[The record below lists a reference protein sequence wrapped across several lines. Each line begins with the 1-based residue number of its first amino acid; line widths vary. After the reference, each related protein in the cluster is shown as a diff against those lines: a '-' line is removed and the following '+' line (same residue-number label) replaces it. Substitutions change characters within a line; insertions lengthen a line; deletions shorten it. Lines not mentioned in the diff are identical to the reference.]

1 MPVLLPSRLRYCLL
15 AVACVSTAAP
25 AVVHAQGAPAASELH
40 CLQVPVSPAARTA
53 AATLIVEAEVLDA
66 VGTWD
71 VAHQR
76 IYTRQRLR
84 VFQVLKGSLL
94 DTSAITLVV
103 EGGQVGLARQELTNT
118 LRPLA
123 AGQQGVFFLVPAR
136 WQGVGG
142 PRTYTAYASE
152 QGVIAYDPATG
163 TAADPF
169 RSYPTWA
176 AAVTEA
182 AAGQAIRQVQPNPR
196 RAALLQAQPK
206 PRQGVGTLQLNATI
220 GSFSPTQLSAGV
232 GAVLTIRGSGFG
244 AARGSGGVFFKN
256 ADDGGATTD
265 QARPADYL
273 SWSDTQIQVRVPSLG
288 VNNHPAGTGLVRV
301 VAADG
306 TTADSST
313 PLTIVYALA
322 NVGSTTGTLVDQPN
336 HITTNTTG
344 GITFH
349 FGTNFQ
355 NSSAAAPWQRALTQW
370 RCSTGVNWDLG
381 TAATTNTIANDGQN
395 IIAFDPSTDLPAN
408 ILGRT
413 TTYYLGCFDPQ
424 GNVVFYVQE
433 VDQEYASP
441 ANISFQFGL
450 APAVGLQVD
459 FESVATHELGHAQQL
474 SHIIR
479 PGAIMHYVIARGQN
493 LRTLSTLSDIAGG
506 RRELRSRSFRNR
518 GCGGPAMLP
527 APLTALAADAG
538 TAVPTLSFTTRD
550 ECFLSSFVLER
561 SVGGIDTTAWQSV
574 ATASAGVSG
583 NQYRIADPQPQ
594 EGLYYYRLGLRRPDG
609 TIDYAAPVAIN
620 AGAVATESQLFPNP
634 AVGNQARLTYSSAT
648 AARLTLSF
656 YDEVGRLHRRAFTSV
671 QAGLNVLT
679 LDLIGLPT
687 GFYILRMTSDQGGS
701 QSVRLVRLQ

>member
-1 MPVLLPSRLRYCLL
+1 MLILLPPRHRCFVL
-15 AVACVSTAAP
+15 ALACAAAMPALGQAQVAP
-25 AVVHAQGAPAASELH
+25 GASELH
-40 CLQVPVSPAARTA
+40 CLQVPLSPAARTQ

-71 VAHQR
+71 AAHQR

-84 VFQVLKGSLL
+84 VFQVMKGSLP
-94 DTSAITLVV
+94 DTAALTLVV
-103 EGGQVGLARQELTNT
+103 EGGQVGLDRQELTNT

-123 AGQQGVFFLVPAR
+123 AGQQGMFFLVPAR

-142 PRTYTAYASE
+142 PKAYTAYASE
-152 QGVIAYDPATG
+152 QGVIAYDLATG

-182 AAGQAIRQVQPNPR
+182 AAGQAVRQVQPNPR
-196 RAALLQAQPK
+196 RATLLQPK
-206 PRQGVGTLQLNATI
+206 PKQGAGTLQLTAAV
-220 GSFSPTQLSAGV
+220 SSLSPTQLAAGV

-244 AARGSGGVFFKN
+244 ATRGSGGVFFRN

-288 VNNHPAGTGLVRV
+288 VNNHPAGTGIVHV

-313 PLTIVYALA
+313 PLTVVYALA
-322 NVGSTTGTLVDQPN
+322 NVGNTGGTVVDQPN
-336 HITTNTTG
+336 HIATNTTG

-355 NSSAAAPWQRALTQW
+355 SSSAAAPWQRALTQW
-370 RCSTGVNWDLG
+370 RCSTGVNWELG
-381 TAATTNTIANDGQN
+381 PAATTNTIANDDDN
-395 IIAFDPSTDLPAN
+395 IIAFDPGTDLPAN

-413 TTYYLGCFDPQ
+413 TTYYQGCFDAQ
-424 GNVVFYVQE
+424 GNVVFYVHE

-441 ANISFQFGL
+441 SNISFQFGPAL
-450 APAVGLQVD
+450 AVGAQVD

-479 PGAIMHYVIARGQN
+479 PGAIMNYVIARGQN
-493 LRTLSTLSDIAGG
+493 LRTLSPASDIAGG

-518 GCGGPAMLP
+518 GCSGPAMLP
-527 APLTALAADAG
+527 APLTALAAEAG
-538 TAVPTLSFTTRD
+538 TAVPTLAFTTRD
-550 ECFLSSFVLER
+550 ECFLSGFVLER
-561 SVGGIDTTAWQSV
+561 SVGGIDTTAWQAV
-574 ATASAGVSG
+574 ATASAGVAG
-583 NQYRIADPQPQ
+583 NQYRLADPQPQ
-594 EGLYYYRLGLRRPDG
+594 AGLYYYRLGLRRPDG
-609 TIDYAAPVAIN
+609 SLDYAAPIAIS
-620 AGAVATESQLFPNP
+620 ADAVASGSQLFPNP
-634 AVGNQARLTYSSAT
+634 VVGNQVRLTYSSAT
-648 AARLTLSF
+648 AATLTLNF
-656 YDEVGRLHRRAFTSV
+656 YDEIGRLHRRVFEGV

-679 LDLIGLPT
+679 LDLSDLAA
-687 GFYILRMTSDQGGS
+687 GFYIVRMTSNQGGS
-701 QSVRLVRLQ
+701 QSIRLVRLQ

>member
-1 MPVLLPSRLRYCLL
+1 MTILLPPRLRHFLL
-15 AVACVSTAAP
+15 ALLGIAA
-25 AVVHAQGAPAASELH
+25 GAPAMVCAQVAPAAAELH
-40 CLQVPVSPAARTA
+40 CLQVPLSPAARTQ

-71 VAHQR
+71 AAHQR

-84 VFQVLKGSLL
+84 VFQVMKGSLP
-94 DTSAITLVV
+94 DTAALTLVV

-123 AGQQGVFFLVPAR
+123 AGQQGVFFLVPSR

-142 PRTYTAYASE
+142 PKAYTAYASE
-152 QGVIAYDPATG
+152 QGVIAYDLTTG

-182 AAGQAIRQVQPNPR
+182 AAGQAVRQVQPNPR
-196 RAALLQAQPK
+196 RAVLLQPK
-206 PRQGVGTLQLNATI
+206 PRQGI
-220 GSFSPTQLSAGV
+220 GPLPLAAAVSSLSPTQLAAGV

-244 AARGSGGVFFKN
+244 ATRGSGGVFFKN

-265 QARPADYL
+265 QARPTDYL

-288 VNNHPAGTGLVRV
+288 VNNHPAGTGTVRV

-322 NVGSTTGTLVDQPN
+322 NVGNTTGTLVDQPN
-336 HITTNTTG
+336 HIATNTTG

-370 RCSTGVNWDLG
+370 RCSTGINWELG
-381 TAATTNTIANDGQN
+381 PAATTNTIANDDQN
-395 IIAFDPSTDLPAN
+395 IIAFDPGTDLPAN

-413 TTYYLGCFDPQ
+413 TTYYQGCYDPQ
-424 GNVVFYVQE
+424 GNVVFYVHE

-441 ANISFQFGL
+441 GNISFQFGPAL
-450 APAVGLQVD
+450 AVGAQVD

-493 LRTLSTLSDIAGG
+493 LRTLSTASDIAGG

-527 APLTALAADAG
+527 APLTALAAETG
-538 TAVPTLSFTTRD
+538 TAVPTLAFTTRD
-550 ECFLSSFVLER
+550 ECFLTGFVLER

-574 ATASAGVSG
+574 ATAGAGVAG
-583 NQYRIADPQPQ
+583 NQYRLADPQPP
-594 EGLYYYRLGLRRPDG
+594 EGLYYYRLGLRRPNG
-609 TIDYAAPVAIN
+609 TIDYAAPIAVN
-620 AGAVATESQLFPNP
+620 AGAVATGSQLFPNP
-634 AVGNQARLTYSSAT
+634 VVDNQARLTYSSAT
-648 AARLTLSF
+648 AATLTLSF

-687 GFYILRMTSDQGGS
+687 GFYILRMASDQGGS
-701 QSVRLVRLQ
+701 ESIRLVRL